1 MTKRHYNDIFA
12 ALNCTHGDI
21 QDMSATEPLFE
32 LLGWSA
38 AQLSQEERM
47 IFEAETFFRFS
58 EEFMSHYKQVHQ
70 QYFKLLK
77 SETDKETNMLDAD
90 FTRLII
96 KDILVSE
103 EYTLDGI
110 ACYANTHKD
119 VIYDVVMGYNASP
132 SVMFVKSMIALH
144 RTVRPELYQQIS
156 RKILNDVTK
165 AGEKDE
171 QHVSVHRVCK
181 A

>member
-1 MTKRHYNDIFA
+1 
-12 ALNCTHGDI
+12 
-21 QDMSATEPLFE
+21 MSATEPLFE

-38 AQLSQEERM
+38 AQFSQEEKV
-47 IFEAETFFRFS
+47 ILEAEIFFRFS
-58 EEFMSHYKQVHQ
+58 EEFMSYYRNEQH

-77 SETDKETNMLDAD
+77 SEIDKEKTMLDAD

-156 RKILNDVTK
+156 RKILNDVIK

-171 QHVSVHRVCK
+171 QYVNVHRVSK

>member
-1 MTKRHYNDIFA
+1 
-12 ALNCTHGDI
+12 
-21 QDMSATEPLFE
+21 MSATEPLFE

-38 AQLSQEERM
+38 AKLSQEEK
-47 IFEAETFFRFS
+47 IILEAEIFFRFC
-58 EEFMSHYKQVHQ
+58 EEFMSHYKHEYQ

-77 SETDKETNMLDAD
+77 SEPEKEKTMLDAD

-96 KDILVSE
+96 KDILLSE

-110 ACYANTHKD
+110 ACYANIHKD

-144 RTVRPELYQQIS
+144 RTVRPDLYQQIS
-156 RKILNDVTK
+156 RKILNDVNK

-171 QHVSVHRVCK
+171 QYASINRVSR

>member
-1 MTKRHYNDIFA
+1 
-12 ALNCTHGDI
+12 
-21 QDMSATEPLFE
+21 MSATEPLFE

-38 AQLSQEERM
+38 AQLSQEEKM
-47 IFEAETFFRFS
+47 ILEAELFFRFC
-58 EEFMSHYKQVHQ
+58 EELMSRYKHEHL

-77 SETDKETNMLDAD
+77 TESDKDTNMLDAD

-96 KDILVSE
+96 KDILISE

-110 ACYANTHKD
+110 AVYANTHKD

-156 RKILNDVTK
+156 RKILSDVTK

-171 QHVSVHRVCK
+171 QHVSVHRVSR